1 MPNSP
6 QARRHTSSTLVPCSF
21 CFSVKAIWSSVN
33 LLVLTTCSWPLQ
45 ALNMPVVGGSPCV
58 NPIDEITVSPG
69 SAVKFSGRGSSDADT
84 SDYRP
89 THWMWDF
96 DANSIDKYFQA
107 ADHPLPKDVKKFT
120 IDDVPE

>member
-45 ALNMPVVGGSPCV
+45 ALNMPVVSVTKRCRILGQDQLDGALGRHRARVHDSYPRY
-58 NPIDEITVSPG
+58 
-69 SAVKFSGRGSSDADT
+69 SARTELRSCRSAHPPTYPSSAAFST
-84 SDYRP
+84 RP
-89 THWMWDF
+89 
-96 DANSIDKYFQA
+96 
-107 ADHPLPKDVKKFT
+107 
-120 IDDVPE
+120 